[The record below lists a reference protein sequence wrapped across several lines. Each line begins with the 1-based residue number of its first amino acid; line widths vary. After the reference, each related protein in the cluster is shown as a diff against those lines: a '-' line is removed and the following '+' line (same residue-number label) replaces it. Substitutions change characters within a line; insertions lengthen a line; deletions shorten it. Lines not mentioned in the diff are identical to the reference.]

1 MHKFLVHKEGDHV
14 GVAVE
19 DIQRGEQVE
28 GVYMDTDRRIR
39 VTAADDVP
47 LGHKIALV
55 TLEEGD
61 EVLEYGIRI
70 GVARMPIHAGQ
81 HVHVHNIRSARW

>member
-14 GVAVE
+14 GVAIQ
-19 DIQRGEQVE
+19 DIHQGEQVE

-39 VTAADDVP
+39 VTATDDIP

-55 TLEEGD
+55 TLDEGD
-61 EVLEYGIRI
+61 EVLEYGTRI
-70 GVARMPIHAGQ
+70 GVARMPIHVGQ